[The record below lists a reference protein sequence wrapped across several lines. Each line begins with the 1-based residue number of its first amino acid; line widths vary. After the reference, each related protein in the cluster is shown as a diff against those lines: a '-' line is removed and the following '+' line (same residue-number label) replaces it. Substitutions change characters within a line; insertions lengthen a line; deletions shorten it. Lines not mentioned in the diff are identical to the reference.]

1 MAARRQTTGLYM
13 IHQRSCA
20 SRPAEATRG
29 ACDCS
34 PTWQAWVPGRRPGDK
49 PIRKNFKSKA
59 EARAWR
65 ADAVVAVKKGTMRAP
80 SAQTLDDAAEH
91 LLTGMRAGTIRDR
104 SGGPYKPA
112 TVRGYERALRL
123 RLLPE
128 FGHVRLSGLRRN
140 DVQDFIDRM
149 LADGLSAST
158 IKNTLDPLRVIYRR
172 AIRRDEVSIDP
183 TAGLDIP
190 ADRGRRD
197 RFATPAEAARLIAA
211 APDEQRALW
220 ATAFYT
226 GLRRGE
232 LRELRW
238 SDVDLTASMI
248 RVERALDD
256 SGEVIRTKTE
266 AGERDV
272 PILSALK
279 RELATHKL
287 RTGRD
292 GDDLVF
298 GRTAAAPFIP
308 STVRSRALKAWEAA
322 NARTVA
328 EAQRDGLEVD
338 EALLLAPIALHEA
351 RHSAASLLR
360 AAGVDFKMISAIIG
374 HSSVVITF
382 DRYTH
387 VSPED
392 LRATAQ
398 QVDVFLKRGVS

>member
-1 MAARRQTTGLYM
+1 MSAKRNTTGLYP
-13 IHQRSCA
+13 IHQRRCA
-20 SRPAEATRG
+20 SRESERP
-29 ACDCS
+29 CDCT
-34 PTWQAWVPGRRPGDK
+34 PTWQAWVPARRPGDK
-49 PIRKNFKSKA
+49 ALRKNFKTKA

-65 ADAVVAVKKGTMRAP
+65 QDAVVAVRKGTMRAP
-80 SAQTLDDAAEH
+80 SATTLEQAAEH
-91 LLTGMRAGTIRDR
+91 LLTGMRDGTIRDR

-112 TVRGYERALRL
+112 TIRGYERSLKLRL
-123 RLLPE
+123 VPE
-128 FGHVRLSGLRRN
+128 FGHVRLSSLRRN

-158 IKNTLDPLRVIYRR
+158 VKNTLDPLRVIFRR
-172 AIRRDEVSIDP
+172 AIRRDEVSVDP
-183 TAGLDIP
+183 TAALDIP

-197 RFATPAEAARLIAA
+197 RFATPAEAVRLIAA
-211 APDEQRALW
+211 LPGEERALW

-226 GLRRGE
+226 GMRRGE

-238 SDVDLTASMI
+238 SDVNLAEGVI
-248 RVERALDD
+248 RVERGLDD
-256 SGEVIRTKTE
+256 SGEVIRTKTT

-279 RELATHKL
+279 HDLVEHGLATG
-287 RTGRD
+287 RT

-298 GRTAAAPFIP
+298 GRTATAPFIP
-308 STVRSRALKAWEAA
+308 STVRSRALKAWKAA
-322 NARTVA
+322 NDKVLG
-328 EAQRDGLEVD
+328 EAQERGEEVD
-338 EALLLAPIALHEA
+338 AALLLAPIALHEA

-387 VSPED
+387 VSAED
-392 LRATAQ
+392 LRAAAK
-398 QVDVFLKRGVS
+398 QVDGFLATASS